1 VIALRDK
8 VPPEVLLVP
17 MVNALPTDGVPD
29 QANAPKVRGI
39 KVRTLDPVLLD
50 PVALHAHT
58 VTVLRDKAIRVK
70 IMVPVLVVRVARAMG
85 LVPVVPV
92 MDLAPVVLVMDL
104 APVVPAMGP
113 APVARVHLLR

>member
-50 PVALHAHT
+50 LVALHAHT

-70 IMVPVLVVRVARAMG
+70 IMVPVLVVRVAR
-85 LVPVVPV
+85 V
-92 MDLAPVVLVMDL
+92 MDLVPGARVVRVTDL